1 MGKYRELRNRIKG
14 VSKTSQITSAMKMVA
29 AAKLRRAQDAIIM
42 ARPYGVK
49 LKEMIQSVAS
59 KEEGVSSNPLF
70 EVREVSRVCVVV
82 IAADRG
88 LCGAFNSNLFR
99 QTLAYIKRNYATMQA
114 EGNLDMICVG
124 KRAVEFFTKKKMN
137 VIEAY
142 PGFFSNLNFS
152 ESVSISNNLQG
163 GFLNRDYDKVDII
176 YNMFKSAIKQEPTFD
191 QFLPI
196 KKIETSESAKQS
208 KADYIFEPS
217 KTDLLDSLLPKQ
229 LNTQFWNA
237 LLDSNAAEH
246 AARMTSMENATQNAK
261 ELVRSLTLAYNKA
274 RQSAITTEMLEIVS
288 GAEALN
294 N

>member
-14 VSKTSQITSAMKMVA
+14 VSSTAQITSAMKMVA
-29 AAKLRRAQDAIIM
+29 ASKLRRAQEAITF
-42 ARPYGVK
+42 ARPYGMK
-49 LKEMIQSVAS
+49 LRDIIQSVAS
-59 KEEGVSSNPLF
+59 NEEGASANPLF
-70 EVREVSRVCVVV
+70 EEREIVRVCLVV

-88 LCGAFNSNLFR
+88 LCGAFNSNLCK
-99 QTLAYIKRNYATMQA
+99 QTLIHINTHYSKQLA
-114 EGNLDMICVG
+114 EGNLDIICVG
-124 KRAVEFFTKKKMN
+124 KRSVEFFTKRKMN
-137 VIEAY
+137 VVQAY

-152 ESVSISNNLQG
+152 ESTSIAST
-163 GFLNRDYDKVDII
+163 GFLNRDYDRVEVI
-176 YNMFKSAIKQEPTFD
+176 YNMFKSAIKQVPTFD

-196 KKIETSESAKQS
+196 KKFVTDKTLKQR

-217 KTDLLDSLLPKQ
+217 KIELLDSLLPKQ
-229 LNTQFWNA
+229 LNTQFWNS

-246 AARMTSMENATQNAK
+246 AARMTSMENATQNAR
-261 ELVRSLTLAYNKA
+261 ELVRSLTLQYNKA